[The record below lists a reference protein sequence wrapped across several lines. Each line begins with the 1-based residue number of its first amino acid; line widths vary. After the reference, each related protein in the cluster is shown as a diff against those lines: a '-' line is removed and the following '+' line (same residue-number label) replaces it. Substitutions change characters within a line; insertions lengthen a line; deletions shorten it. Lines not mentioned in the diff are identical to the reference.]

1 MKTWIMI
8 ALTVMV
14 GIGLAP
20 IDAEAAKRLGG
31 GGSTGMQRQS
41 IAPKPAAPAQSAAKP
56 AAPAAAP
63 AAPAPAPAGNRWLGP
78 IAGLAAG
85 LGLGY
90 LFSQGGFGGMGG
102 ILSTLLIGVL
112 VFGGVML
119 LMRMFMKPRA
129 QVQPAGGPNSYG
141 MLGQETVAAPPPSQM
156 TGMTGGAGGPD
167 FRSQFQPN
175 IPAGFDAAGFVKQA
189 KLSFMNLQKAN
200 DTGDL
205 ETLRDMSTD
214 EMFALF
220 KSQIDSRFGV
230 KQRTEV
236 VTLAADLLE
245 VVTENAMHV
254 ASVRFAGMIKD
265 DGEAVAAPFEE
276 VWNLQKPVSGGAGW
290 MLAGIQQ
297 VATA

>member
-1 MKTWIMI
+1 
-8 ALTVMV
+8 
-14 GIGLAP
+14 
-20 IDAEAAKRLGG
+20 
-31 GGSTGMQRQS
+31 
-41 IAPKPAAPAQSAAKP
+41 
-56 AAPAAAP
+56 
-63 AAPAPAPAGNRWLGP
+63 
-78 IAGLAAG
+78 
-85 LGLGY
+85 
-90 LFSQGGFGGMGG
+90 
-102 ILSTLLIGVL
+102 
-112 VFGGVML
+112 
-119 LMRMFMKPRA
+119 
-129 QVQPAGGPNSYG
+129 
-141 MLGQETVAAPPPSQM
+141 M
-156 TGMTGGAGGPD
+156 TGNAGTGGPD

-175 IPAGFDAAGFVKQA
+175 IPAGFDATGFVKQA

-214 EMFALF
+214 EMFTLF

>member
-8 ALTVMV
+8 ALTLMV
-14 GIGLAP
+14 GIGLSP
-20 IDAEAAKRLGG
+20 MDAEAAKRLGG

-41 IAPKPAAPAQSAAKP
+41 IAPSKPSAPAQNAAAP

-63 AAPAPAPAGNRWLGP
+63 AAPAPAGNRWLGP
-78 IAGLAAG
+78 LAGLAAG
-85 LGLGY
+85 VGLGY

-102 ILSTLLIGVL
+102 ILSSLLIGLL
-112 VFGGVML
+112 VAGGVML
-119 LMRMFMKPRA
+119 LMRMFIKPRA
-129 QVQPAGGPNSYG
+129 QMQPAGPTSYG
-141 MLGQETVAAPPPSQM
+141 MMGQETVAAPPPSQQ
-156 TGMTGGAGGPD
+156 TGMVGGAGGPD

-175 IPAGFDAAGFVKQA
+175 IPAGFDAVGFVKQA

-205 ETLRDMSTD
+205 DTLRDMSTD
-214 EMFALF
+214 EMFTLF

-245 VVTENAMHV
+245 VVTENAVHV
-254 ASVRFAGMIKD
+254 ASVRFAGMIKE
-265 DGEAVAAPFEE
+265 DGETIASPFEE

-297 VATA
+297 VAAA

>member
-31 GGSTGMQRQS
+31 GGSAGMQRQS
-41 IAPKPAAPAQSAAKP
+41 VTPQKSATPAQSAAAP
-56 AAPAAAP
+56 ATPAAAP
-63 AAPAPAPAGNRWLGP
+63 AAAPAGNRWLGP
-78 IAGLAAG
+78 LAGLAAG
-85 LGLGY
+85 VGLGY
-90 LFSQGGFGGMGG
+90 LFSQGGFGGLGGMMGT
-102 ILSTLLIGVL
+102 ILMGLL
-112 VFGGVML
+112 VFGAVML
-119 LMRMFMKPRA
+119 AMRFFMKPRA
-129 QVQPAGGPNSYG
+129 QAQPVGPNGYG
-141 MLGQETVAAPPPSQM
+141 MMGHETVAAPPPSQL
-156 TGMTGGAGGPD
+156 TGMAGNGGTGGPD

-205 ETLRDMSTD
+205 ETLRDMSSD
-214 EMFALF
+214 EMFTLF

-245 VVTENAMHV
+245 VVTENATHI
-254 ASVRFAGMIKD
+254 ASVRFAGMIKE
-265 DGEAVAAPFEE
+265 DGETIASPFEE

-297 VATA
+297 VAAA

>member
-31 GGSTGMQRQS
+31 GGSAGMQRQS
-41 IAPKPAAPAQSAAKP
+41 VAPQKPATPAQNAAAPAT
-56 AAPAAAP
+56 PAAAP
-63 AAPAPAPAGNRWLGP
+63 AAAPAGNRWLGP
-78 IAGLAAG
+78 LAGLAAG
-85 LGLGY
+85 VGLGY
-90 LFSQGGFGGMGG
+90 LFSQGAFGGMGG
-102 ILSTLLIGVL
+102 IISTILLGLL

-119 LMRMFMKPRA
+119 AMRFFMKPRA
-129 QVQPAGGPNSYG
+129 QVQAAGPNSYN
-141 MLGQETVAAPPPSQM
+141 MMGQETVAAPPPSQL
-156 TGMTGGAGGPD
+156 TGITGNGSSGGPD

-214 EMFALF
+214 EMFTLF
-220 KSQIDSRFGV
+220 KSQIDSRFGA

-254 ASVRFAGMIKD
+254 ASVRFAGMIKEE
-265 DGEAVAAPFEE
+265 GETVAAPFEE
-276 VWNLQKPVSGGAGW
+276 VWNLQKPVSGGSGW
-290 MLAGIQQ
+290 ALAGIQQ
-297 VATA
+297 VAAA

>member
-14 GIGLAP
+14 GFGLSAQ
-20 IDAEAAKRLGG
+20 DAEAAKRLGG

-41 IAPKPAAPAQSAAKP
+41 IAPKPAVPAQSAAKP
-56 AAPAAAP
+56 ATPAATP
-63 AAPAPAPAGNRWLGP
+63 AAPAPAGNRWLGP
-78 IAGLAAG
+78 LAGLAAG

-90 LFSQGGFGGMGG
+90 LFSQGGLGGMMGT
-102 ILSTLLIGVL
+102 ILMGLL
-112 VFGGVML
+112 VFGAVML
-119 LMRMFMKPRA
+119 AMRLFMKPRA
-129 QVQPAGGPNSYG
+129 QAQPAGPLNYG
-141 MLGQETVAAPPPSQM
+141 MMGSETVAAPPPSQL
-156 TGMTGGAGGPD
+156 TGMSGNGAAGGPD

-175 IPAGFDAAGFVKQA
+175 IPAGFDAVGFVKQA

-214 EMFALF
+214 EMFTLF
-220 KSQIDSRFGV
+220 KSQIDSRFGI

-245 VVTENAMHV
+245 VVTEGANHV

-265 DGEAVAAPFEE
+265 DGETVAMPFEE

>member
-20 IDAEAAKRLGG
+20 LDAEAAKRLGG

-41 IAPKPAAPAQSAAKP
+41 IAPQKSVAPAQNA
-56 AAPAAAP
+56 AAPAAAAP
-63 AAPAPAPAGNRWLGP
+63 AAAAPAGNRWLGP
-78 IAGLAAG
+78 VAGLAAG

-90 LFSQGGFGGMGG
+90 LFSQGAFGGMGS
-102 ILSTLLIGVL
+102 IISTLLLALL
-112 VFGGVML
+112 VGGAVML
-119 LMRMFMKPRA
+119 ALRFFMKPRA
-129 QVQPAGGPNSYG
+129 QVQPATGPNSYG
-141 MLGQETVAAPPPSQM
+141 MMGSETVAAPPPSQM
-156 TGMTGGAGGPD
+156 TGMTGSGGPD

-200 DTGDL
+200 DSADL
-205 ETLRDMSTD
+205 DTLRDMSSD
-214 EMFALF
+214 EMFTLF

-230 KQRTEV
+230 TQKTEV

-245 VVTENAMHV
+245 VVTEGGNHV
-254 ASVRFAGMIKD
+254 ASVRFGGMIKD
-265 DGEAVAAPFEE
+265 DGETVATPFEE

>member
-14 GIGLAP
+14 GFGLSAH
-20 IDAEAAKRLGG
+20 DAEAAKRLGG

-41 IAPKPAAPAQSAAKP
+41 IAPKPAAPAQSVAKP

-78 IAGLAAG
+78 LAGLAAG
-85 LGLGY
+85 VGLGY
-90 LFSQGGFGGMGG
+90 LFSQGGFGGMGS
-102 ILSTLLIGVL
+102 ILSTLLIGML

-129 QVQPAGGPNSYG
+129 QTQAAGPISYG
-141 MLGQETVAAPPPSQM
+141 MMGNETVAAPPPSQL
-156 TGMTGGAGGPD
+156 TGGNATGGPD
-167 FRSQFQPN
+167 FNSQFQPN
-175 IPAGFDAAGFVKQA
+175 IPAGFDAIGFVKQA

-200 DTGDL
+200 DTGDID
-205 ETLRDMSTD
+205 TLRDMSTD
-214 EMFALF
+214 EMFTLF

-245 VVTENAMHV
+245 VVTEGSNHV
-254 ASVRFAGMIKD
+254 ASVRFAGMIKEE
-265 DGEAVAAPFEE
+265 GEPVAAPFEE
-276 VWNLQKPVSGGAGW
+276 VWNLQKPVAGGAGW

>member
-31 GGSTGMQRQS
+31 GSSTGMQRQS
-41 IAPKPAAPAQSAAKP
+41 ATPQKSATPAQSAAAP
-56 AAPAAAP
+56 ATPAAAP
-63 AAPAPAPAGNRWLGP
+63 AAAPAGNRWLGP
-78 IAGLAAG
+78 LAGLAAG
-85 LGLGY
+85 VGLGY
-90 LFSQGGFGGMGG
+90 LFSQGGMGGLGGMGG
-102 ILSTLLIGVL
+102 ILSALLMGL
-112 VFGGVML
+112 LAFGAVML
-119 LMRMFMKPRA
+119 AMRFFMKSRA
-129 QVQPAGGPNSYG
+129 PMQPAGGPSNYN
-141 MLGQETVAAPPPSQM
+141 MMGQETVAAPPPSQM
-156 TGMTGGAGGPD
+156 TGNAGTGGPD

-189 KLSFMNLQKAN
+189 KLSFMNLQQAN

-214 EMFALF
+214 EMFTMF
-220 KSQIDSRFGV
+220 KSQIDSRFGS

-265 DGEAVAAPFEE
+265 DGETIAAPFEE
-276 VWNLQKPVSGGAGW
+276 VWNLQKPVSGGSGW
-290 MLAGIQQ
+290 TLAGIQQ
-297 VATA
+297 VAAA